1 MYRKLME
8 QLIEWKNKSNRM
20 PLILL
25 GARQVGKTWLM
36 KEFGSTCFEDV
47 CYINFENPGSIA
59 DVFEGTIEPNRI
71 IEFLGAYH
79 GKKIKPQKT
88 LIVFDEVQ
96 EVPRALTSL
105 KYFAEEASEYAICCA
120 GSLLGVTLHSGT
132 SFPVG
137 KVDFLT
143 VSPLS
148 FEEFL
153 LANGEEELLNWT
165 KNEKE
170 KLPEILKE
178 KYLDYLKKYFIIGG
192 MPIAIK
198 TWIETKDFSLVTEQQ
213 RKLLFSYENDFS
225 KHAPD
230 NTVPKIHHIWNS
242 IPSQLA
248 KENKKFIYGVAK
260 EGARAREYEDALLW
274 LKDSGLIRRV
284 GLVTGGRLPL
294 KAYEN
299 LKSFKIY
306 HLDIGLL
313 RVQCEIEPEII
324 LDSEAVFKEFMG
336 ALTEQFVLQE
346 LQTQELTSNI
356 YYWSEGAAAEVDFIF
371 SYKNHIIPV
380 EAKAGLV
387 VHAQSLSSFRRK
399 YEPKISI
406 RTSLKPYRNDNGL
419 VNLPLYQIWTVKEI
433 LTEVI

>member
-153 LANGEEELLNWT
+153 LANDEEELLNWT

-198 TWIETKDFSLVTEQQ
+198 TWIETKDFFLVTEQQ

-419 VNLPLYQIWTVKEI
+419 VNLPLYQIWNVKEI